1 MKCVQ
6 AAESEI
12 PLIRDLAYRTWPVA
26 YGSILSTSQ
35 MEYMLEKFY
44 SNDALKQQM
53 HSGHIFLMAYH
64 NHIPSGFASY
74 AIDQEKR
81 SSRLHKLY
89 VLPDNQGKG
98 LGQMLLDA
106 VIQRVRSRADTLE
119 LNVNR
124 HNKALHFYERNHFKV
139 IRTEDI
145 DIGAGYYM
153 NDYVMELSF
162 SDRQQ

>member
-1 MKCVQ
+1 M
-6 AAESEI
+6 
-12 PLIRDLAYRTWPVA
+12 
-26 YGSILSTSQ
+26 
-35 MEYMLEKFY
+35 
-44 SNDALKQQM
+44 
-53 HSGHIFLMAYH
+53 
-64 NHIPSGFASY
+64 
-74 AIDQEKR
+74 
-81 SSRLHKLY
+81 
-89 VLPDNQGKG
+89 PDNQGKG
-98 LGQMLLDA
+98 LGQMRLDA